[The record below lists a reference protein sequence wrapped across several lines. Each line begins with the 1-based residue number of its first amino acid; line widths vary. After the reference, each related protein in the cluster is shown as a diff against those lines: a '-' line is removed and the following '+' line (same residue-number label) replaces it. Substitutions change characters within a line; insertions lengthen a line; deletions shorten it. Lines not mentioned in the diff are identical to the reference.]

1 MMSTIIQVSTEI
13 LIELQSFN
21 ATETTKSIRTIDDE
35 SVMEL
40 QMLVYIADLKAVF
53 HPYKSM
59 IYCTKQNLTT
69 NYDHKT
75 THNRNNWNKYT

>member
-40 QMLVYIADLKAVF
+40 QMLVYIADLKAV
-53 HPYKSM
+53 H
-59 IYCTKQNLTT
+59 
-69 NYDHKT
+69 
-75 THNRNNWNKYT
+75 